1 MRLRNILLIILTIF
15 MIGCTFYQLKREI
28 NLPGTFQKM
37 TQPQLD
43 EKKTKS
49 PFLKVHM
56 KNGNLYLFDSWK
68 IDEAKSAI
76 VGNATLFSPTREVI
90 SKGQATVSL
99 DGVALIETNFLK
111 PSPASTALKI
121 VSAISA
127 VILTL
132 LFISLPGE

>member
-1 MRLRNILLIILTIF
+1 
-15 MIGCTFYQLKREI
+15 MIGCTLYQLKREI

-90 SKGQATVSL
+90 TKGQATVSL

-111 PSPASTALKI
+111 PSLATTVFGVLAALGLFL
-121 VSAISA
+121 AL
-127 VILTL
+127 LT
-132 LFISLPGE
+132 I